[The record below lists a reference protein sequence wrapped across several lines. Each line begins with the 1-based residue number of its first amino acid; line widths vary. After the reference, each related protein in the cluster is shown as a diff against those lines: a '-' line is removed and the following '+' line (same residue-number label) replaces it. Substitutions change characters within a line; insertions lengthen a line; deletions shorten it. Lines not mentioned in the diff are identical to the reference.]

1 MPRRADLGLTQGEGA
16 CHDGGV
22 PPATPD
28 EPRLTDPTARPA
40 VSETSATTPAE
51 TEARLRRPQGPRDP
65 ADSWA
70 EGEHGRFWGLN
81 GAAGLLA
88 HDPARG
94 VLLQHR
100 VGWSHHG
107 GTWGLPGGA
116 RHMGEDAIEG
126 ALRESH
132 EEAGVVKASLRLL
145 ATHVFDVGY
154 WSYTSVLTEVTE
166 PFEPVI
172 GDAESLALAWLG
184 FAEVEA
190 LELHPG
196 VARMWPELRERLEHP
211 PVLVVDVANVMGS
224 RPDGWWKDRAGAAQ
238 RLLDELA
245 GFAYDGSPGPLFGL
259 GDEWRLW
266 PRVVAVVEGQ
276 AKAATTPEP
285 GPRASLDVVRADRDG
300 DQAIVDTVA
309 DLFAAT
315 ASPAGTRPQ
324 VTVVTSDR
332 GLRARVEALGARTIG
347 ARSLTSASRS

>member
-1 MPRRADLGLTQGEGA
+1 MPQ
-16 CHDGGV
+16 
-22 PPATPD
+22 PD
-28 EPRLTDPTARPA
+28 PLSEPHL
-40 VSETSATTPAE
+40 E
-51 TEARLRRPQGPRDP
+51 EARLRRPHGPRDP
-65 ADSWA
+65 SDAWA
-70 EGEHGRFWGLN
+70 EGEHGRFWGLT

-116 RHMGEDAIEG
+116 RHQGEDAIAG

-154 WSYTSVLTEVTE
+154 WSYTSVLAEVTE

-172 GDAESLALAWLG
+172 GDAESLALAWLS

-190 LELHPG
+190 RELHPG
-196 VARMWPELRERLEHP
+196 LARMWAELRALLEHP

-245 GFAYDGSPGPLFGL
+245 ALAYDGSPGPLFGL

-266 PRVVAVVEGQ
+266 PRIVAVVEGR
-276 AKAATTPEP
+276 AKAAAAPEP
-285 GPRASLDVVRADRDG
+285 GPRAALDVVRADRDG
-300 DQAIVDTVA
+300 DQTIVDAVTTLVA
-309 DLFAAT
+309 AGSSPDGAT
-315 ASPAGTRPQ
+315 PQ

-332 GLRARVEALGARTIG
+332 ELRTRVQALGARTVG
-347 ARSLTSASRS
+347 ARSLGRGDR